1 MTTQWKCTVCGY
13 LHTGESPPD
22 RCPVCGADASKFVAV
37 EQAKVSLLQ
46 EMRESFQPHA
56 VAGHFPNALLPTAL
70 LFTAVALF
78 VTPLSLSDATWYMLL
93 VLIPTI
99 PATLVTGLYQ
109 WKTRFAG
116 KSATIFQR
124 KIQLAS
130 LLLILLLI
138 TVGLRYSLGD
148 PLQGSAVWKWG
159 FCGLLLSMLG
169 CVTLL
174 GHYGGKLVFSLM
186 NR

>member
-1 MTTQWKCTVCGY
+1 MVVT
-13 LHTGESPPD
+13 
-22 RCPVCGADASKFVAV
+22 
-37 EQAKVSLLQ
+37 
-46 EMRESFQPHA
+46 FQPHA

-70 LFTAVALF
+70 LFTVIALF
-78 VTPLSLSDATWYMLL
+78 IAPLSLSAATWYLLL
-93 VLIPTI
+93 VLLPAI
-99 PATLVTGLYQ
+99 PATLLTGLYQ

-138 TVGLRYSLGD
+138 TVGLRYTLGD
-148 PLQGSAVWKWG
+148 PLSAGAVWKWG
-159 FCGLLLSMLG
+159 FCGLLLAMLG

-174 GHYGGKLVFSLM
+174 GHYGGKLVLSLM
-186 NR
+186 NRS